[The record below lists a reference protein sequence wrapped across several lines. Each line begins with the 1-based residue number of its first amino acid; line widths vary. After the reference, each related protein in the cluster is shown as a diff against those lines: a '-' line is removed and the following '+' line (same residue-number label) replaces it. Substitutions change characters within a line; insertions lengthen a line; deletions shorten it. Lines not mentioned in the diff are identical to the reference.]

1 MAVSQKRFC
10 LGSTLSPGQNLVT
23 EASNGKVDP
32 SIKWKTSGDDKK
44 WIGRGQQA
52 ENGNSYLNNG
62 AFRTYSFSLGA
73 QQTRTLSRP
82 IWSPTLL
89 VSITSNA
96 RSGGKPFAHRERPSP
111 VHKVTFKQRR
121 NKQWRRRQQ
130 RQSQKRKGLIRETT
144 LLVYHTFLRRCCTKT
159 LRLRRNF
166 RLCIPHI
173 AYRSRGTHS

>member
-1 MAVSQKRFC
+1 MARLTHRSNEKLQETIRNESVEANKQKMETVI
-10 LGSTLSPGQNLVT
+10 LIM
-23 EASNGKVDP
+23 EH
-32 SIKWKTSGDDKK
+32 W
-44 WIGRGQQA
+44 
-52 ENGNSYLNNG
+52 
-62 AFRTYSFSLGA
+62 TYSFSLGA

>member
-1 MAVSQKRFC
+1 MARLTHRSNEKLQETIRNESVEANKQKMETVI
-10 LGSTLSPGQNLVT
+10 LIM
-23 EASNGKVDP
+23 EH
-32 SIKWKTSGDDKK
+32 W
-44 WIGRGQQA
+44 
-52 ENGNSYLNNG
+52 
-62 AFRTYSFSLGA
+62 TYSFSLGA

-89 VSITSNA
+89 VSMTSNA
-96 RSGGKPFAHRERPSP
+96 RSGGKPFAHRERASP
-111 VHKVTFKQRR
+111 VHKLTFKQRR

-144 LLVYHTFLRRCCTKT
+144 LLVYHTFLPRCCTKT

>member
-1 MAVSQKRFC
+1 MARLTHRSNEKLQETIRNESVEANKQKMETVI
-10 LGSTLSPGQNLVT
+10 LIM
-23 EASNGKVDP
+23 EH
-32 SIKWKTSGDDKK
+32 W
-44 WIGRGQQA
+44 
-52 ENGNSYLNNG
+52 
-62 AFRTYSFSLGA
+62 TYSLSLGA